1 MIRSTNIRF
10 NLDKP
15 LHREAWQRL
24 QAMDKARLRSY
35 SNAVMLALVDY
46 LGRQE
51 RLQDDPYLETRER
64 EERFVA
70 QIVEA
75 VKQAMEKALP
85 LLLSGCVAGMT
96 TRLPPMPQQSDE
108 PKNDPSEAD
117 VDWDFLKG

>member
-1 MIRSTNIRF
+1 
-10 NLDKP
+10 
-15 LHREAWQRL
+15 
-24 QAMDKARLRSY
+24 MDKARFHSY

-51 RLQDDPYLETRER
+51 RLQGDPYLETRER

-75 VKQAMEKALP
+75 VKQVMEKALP
-85 LLLSGCVAGMT
+85 LFLSGCMAGMKT
-96 TRLPPMPQQSDE
+96 GLPPMPQQSVE

-117 VDWDFLKG
+117 VDRDFLKG